1 MMNSANVN
9 FFWQRSG
16 ALVEAQSTARMG
28 EDESSCASGSGRED
42 DEPACDVSAD
52 FLAGVSCYVDRFRRA
67 SVTVRPRAKS
77 FVVATR
83 RTRRPSSRAPPDRRS
98 PSPHR
103 VSFAGAQ
110 GLNQAHRVE
119 GVLLRLRMAR
129 TRASR
134 GGAEKQ
140 TAGAGDDG
148 RRRERDGAAAVT
160 TASLN
165 RGCRRT
171 PAGRAPISDGARTR

>member
-1 MMNSANVN
+1 MLI

-67 SVTVRPRAKS
+67 SVTVRPRARS

-83 RTRRPSSRAPPDRRS
+83 RTRRVVPPRARLLTAVH
-98 PSPHR
+98 PHP
-103 VSFAGAQ
+103 
-110 GLNQAHRVE
+110 
-119 GVLLRLRMAR
+119 
-129 TRASR
+129 TASR
-134 GGAEKQ
+134 SQEHK
-140 TAGAGDDG
+140 D
-148 RRRERDGAAAVT
+148 
-160 TASLN
+160 
-165 RGCRRT
+165 
-171 PAGRAPISDGARTR
+171 